1 MIERILSKVQAA
13 EMRFLHRVYSVT
25 LSDKAGSWEI
35 PKILNVE
42 PISRRERS
50 QLRRLGHVTRLYRKD
65 WRGQSC
71 WLRSPAQKVD

>member
-13 EMRFLHRVYSVT
+13 EMRFSQRVYSVT

-50 QLRRLGHVTRLYRKD
+50 QLR
-65 WRGQSC
+65 
-71 WLRSPAQKVD
+71 